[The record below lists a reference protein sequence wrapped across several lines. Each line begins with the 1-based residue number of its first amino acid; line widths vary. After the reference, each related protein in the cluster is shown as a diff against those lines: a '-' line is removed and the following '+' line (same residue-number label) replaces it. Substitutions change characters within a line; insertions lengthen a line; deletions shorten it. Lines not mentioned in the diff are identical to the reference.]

1 MKDLNIK
8 HIKLI
13 NGEEIISLVNQSIG
27 DDLILE
33 FPLLLNTIYD
43 NNSNTYYFTKYMNL
57 TNDSLIH
64 MNVRNIIAYSTVTDD
79 IKRKYIVSSLSY
91 KEDQLLEERRVNKEI
106 DEKVRR
112 NINAIIDEETDYAEE
127 EYDDDLSPYTLH

>member
-8 HIKLI
+8 HLKLI

-33 FPLLLNTIYD
+33 FPLLLNSIYD
-43 NNSNTYYFTKYMNL
+43 NNTNTYYFTKYMNL

-64 MNVRNIIAYSTVTDD
+64 MNVRNIIAYSSVTDD

-127 EYDDDLSPYTLH
+127 YDDELSPHTLH

>member
-8 HIKLI
+8 HLKLI

-27 DDLILE
+27 DDLVLE
-33 FPLLLNTIYD
+33 FPLLLNSIYD
-43 NNSNTYYFTKYMNL
+43 NDSSYTYYFTKYMNL

-64 MNVRNIIAYSTVTDD
+64 INTRNIIAYTSVTDD
-79 IKRKYIVSSLSY
+79 IKEKYIVSSLRY
-91 KEDQLLEERRVNKEI
+91 KENQLLEEYRVNKEI

-112 NINAIIDEETDYAEE
+112 NIDDIIDDATE
-127 EYDDDLSPYTLH
+127 EYDDEISHDTLH

>member
-8 HIKLI
+8 HLKLI

-43 NNSNTYYFTKYMNL
+43 NNTNTYYFTKYMNL

-64 MNVRNIIAYSTVTDD
+64 MNVRNIIAYSSVTDD

-127 EYDDDLSPYTLH
+127 YDDDLSPHTLH

>member
-64 MNVRNIIAYSTVTDD
+64 MNVRNIIAYSNVTDD
-79 IKRKYIVSSLSY
+79 IKRKYIVSSLRY

-112 NINAIIDEETDYAEE
+112 SINAIIDEDTDYAE
-127 EYDDDLSPYTLH
+127 EYDDDLSPHTLH

>member
-8 HIKLI
+8 HLKLI

-43 NNSNTYYFTKYMNL
+43 NNTNTYYFTKYMNL

-127 EYDDDLSPYTLH
+127 YDDEFSPHTLH

>member
-8 HIKLI
+8 HLKLI

-33 FPLLLNTIYD
+33 FPLLLNSIYD
-43 NNSNTYYFTKYMNL
+43 NNTNTYYFTKYMNL

-112 NINAIIDEETDYAEE
+112 NINNIINEDDDYAEE
-127 EYDDDLSPYTLH
+127 YDDELSPHTLH

>member
-8 HIKLI
+8 HLKLI

-127 EYDDDLSPYTLH
+127 YDDDLSPHTLH

>member
-8 HIKLI
+8 HLKLI

-33 FPLLLNTIYD
+33 FPLLLNSIYD
-43 NNSNTYYFTKYMNL
+43 NNTNTYYFTKYMNL

-64 MNVRNIIAYSTVTDD
+64 MNVRNIIAYSSVTDD
-79 IKRKYIVSSLSY
+79 IKRKYIVSSKL
-91 KEDQLLEERRVNKEI
+91 
-106 DEKVRR
+106 
-112 NINAIIDEETDYAEE
+112 
-127 EYDDDLSPYTLH
+127 

>member
-8 HIKLI
+8 HLKLI

-33 FPLLLNTIYD
+33 FPLLLNSIYD
-43 NNSNTYYFTKYMNL
+43 NNTNTYYFTKYMNL

-64 MNVRNIIAYSTVTDD
+64 MNVRNIIAYSSVTDD

-127 EYDDDLSPYTLH
+127 YDDDLSPHTLH

>member
-8 HIKLI
+8 HLKLI

-33 FPLLLNTIYD
+33 FPLLLNSIYD
-43 NNSNTYYFTKYMNL
+43 NNTNTYYFTKYMNL

-127 EYDDDLSPYTLH
+127 YDDELSPHTLH

>member
-8 HIKLI
+8 HLKLI

-64 MNVRNIIAYSTVTDD
+64 MNVRNIIAYSSVTDD

-127 EYDDDLSPYTLH
+127 YDDEFSPHTLH

>member
-8 HIKLI
+8 HLKLI

-33 FPLLLNTIYD
+33 FPLLLNSIYD
-43 NNSNTYYFTKYMNL
+43 NNTNTYYFTKYMNL

-127 EYDDDLSPYTLH
+127 YDDDLSPHTLH

>member
-8 HIKLI
+8 HLKLI
-13 NGEEIISLVNQSIG
+13 NGEEVISLVNQTVG

-33 FPLLLNTIYD
+33 FPLLLNSIYD
-43 NNSNTYYFTKYMNL
+43 NNTNTYYFTKYMNL
-57 TNDSLIH
+57 TNDNLIH
-64 MNVRNIIAYSTVTDD
+64 MNFRNIIAYSSVTDD

-112 NINAIIDEETDYAEE
+112 NIDDIINEDDGYAE
-127 EYDDDLSPYTLH
+127 EYDDELSPRILH

>member
-8 HIKLI
+8 HLKLI

-43 NNSNTYYFTKYMNL
+43 NNTNTYYFTKYMNL

-91 KEDQLLEERRVNKEI
+91 KEDQLREERRVNKEI

-127 EYDDDLSPYTLH
+127 YDDEFSPHTLH

>member
-8 HIKLI
+8 HLKLI

-64 MNVRNIIAYSTVTDD
+64 MNVRNIIAYSSVTDD

-127 EYDDDLSPYTLH
+127 YDDDLSPHTLH

>member
-8 HIKLI
+8 HLKLI

-33 FPLLLNTIYD
+33 FPLLLNSIYD
-43 NNSNTYYFTKYMNL
+43 NNTNTYYFTKYMNL

-64 MNVRNIIAYSTVTDD
+64 MNVRNIIAYSSVTDD

-127 EYDDDLSPYTLH
+127 YDDEFSPHTLH

>member
-8 HIKLI
+8 HLKLI

-33 FPLLLNTIYD
+33 FPLLLNSIYD
-43 NNSNTYYFTKYMNL
+43 NNTNTYYFTKYMNL

-127 EYDDDLSPYTLH
+127 YDDEFSPHTLH